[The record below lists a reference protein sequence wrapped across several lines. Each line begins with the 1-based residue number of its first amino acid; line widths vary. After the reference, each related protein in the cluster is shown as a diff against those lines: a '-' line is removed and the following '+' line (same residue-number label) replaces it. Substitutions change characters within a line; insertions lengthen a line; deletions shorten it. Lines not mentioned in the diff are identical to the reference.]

1 MLYNARRTKHGLHT
15 LWNFNSLCSLVK
27 SWRLP
32 GLFIFLGG
40 VDVVLAAD
48 CIVTAGRFEIAE
60 QLSEGCC
67 VGEVRAATTF
77 IGQCTAQSERT

>member
-1 MLYNARRTKHGLHT
+1 MDCIPCGISTRFTVLFSRGDFL
-15 LWNFNSLCSLVK
+15 
-27 SWRLP
+27 LP
-32 GLFIFLGG
+32 GLFVFLVG

-67 VGEVRAATTF
+67 VG
-77 IGQCTAQSERT
+77 